1 MFVLKIWHVMLQIY
15 DKQEYYRISKAMCV
29 KNTIWISN
37 KMDYEVEPHVPRWIE
52 SGKECI
58 KVEPL
63 WIICDP
69 D

>member
-1 MFVLKIWHVMLQIY
+1 MFVLKIWHVMLKIY

-63 WIICDP
+63 RIICDP